1 MQKKK
6 KKKKK
11 KKKISDDKVL
21 LGQFILTHIWAMS
34 PNFPWNYQKKSGFL
48 MFSGGQQEK
57 IIIGPQVVTFIFYT
71 KLIICKTLS

>member
-1 MQKKK
+1 MQ

-48 MFSGGQQEK
+48 MFSGG
-57 IIIGPQVVTFIFYT
+57 
-71 KLIICKTLS
+71 